1 MLNSSVTCQLI
12 KFIVDTGV
20 DGYPLPRED
29 EKDAMTRIVH
39 YQ

>member
-12 KFIVDTGV
+12 SFIVDTEV
-20 DGYPLPRED
+20 DGCPLPREG
-29 EKDAMTRIVH
+29 EEDAMTS